1 MYDKLFIFLKVNDDN
16 DEIVLPL
23 EQIEEII
30 GRKLPKKAYTEMQRW
45 ENSESHSQARSWLN
59 AGWKV
64 ESPSDVVKTGRV
76 KFIKQK
82 DNSNESKT
90 GISFSC
96 TSLVYMILIPVI
108 PLGFALF
115 YFFQE
120 KNELAIAYLKIFL
133 YGLGITLII
142 YILSIIF

>member
-1 MYDKLFIFLKVNDDN
+1 
-16 DEIVLPL
+16 
-23 EQIEEII
+23 
-30 GRKLPKKAYTEMQRW
+30 MQRW